1 MEKILLSS
9 QPVIYST
16 EIEKLLNSRV
26 AAAILQEIH
35 FWTYGILI
43 DNPQSKVGIEHEYW
57 DENSDKAISR
67 RFYYRTYSQL
77 AVKIGVSSRTVC
89 RAISLLKE
97 QGLILVKKLNADKR
111 KRVNYY
117 TVLYTKLR
125 ELLSAG
131 TGASPDHPLSDDLDM
146 PDSAQKPDMLEES
159 KALEKL
165 GVDIN
170 SISGLLVKYKKN
182 CGICIDLLRQAV
194 QERDIKNITGYFI
207 SLLKNT
213 DPKIEH
219 SLEND
224 NNEHIISTQNNE
236 IDHTPQPPPDF
247 VRYCEQHV
255 DIKAYRF
262 MVNYAGYNPEWTAI
276 FKTGRRYVPFSEIQ
290 QCQGFQDFIASS
302 QDQSQ
307 DQAQIQEQGLNDDFC
322 QDQSQYQNQDEDQ
335 DEGLGQ
341 NEDLGQDLDH
351 GSPQDQD
358 EDLNY
363 DLDHDQGIRLRTKFL
378 DPFSVFHHSPSA
390 NKRILLEFQRLFA
403 HRSEVMDQL
412 DKWK

>member
-1 MEKILLSS
+1 MMEKILLNS

-16 EIEKLLNSRV
+16 EIEELLNSRV

-43 DNPQSKVGIEHEYW
+43 DNPQSEVGVEHEYW
-57 DENSDKAISR
+57 DEDSDKTISR

-77 AVKIGVSSRTVC
+77 AAKIGVSSRTVC

-111 KRVNYY
+111 RRVNYY

-125 ELLSAG
+125 ELLSADTG
-131 TGASPDHPLSDDLDM
+131 TSPDHPLSDDLDM
-146 PDSAQKPDMLEES
+146 PNSAQKPDMSEES

-194 QERDIKNITGYFI
+194 QERDIKNITGYFV
-207 SLLKNT
+207 SLLKNA
-213 DPKIEH
+213 DPKNEH
-219 SLEND
+219 SLENGK
-224 NNEHIISTQNNE
+224 NEHIISTQNNG
-236 IDHTPQPPPDF
+236 IDHIPQPPPDF

-262 MVNYAGYNPEWTAI
+262 MVNYAGHSPEWTAI
-276 FKTGRRYVPFSEIQ
+276 FKVGRRYVPFSEIQ
-290 QCQGFQDFIASS
+290 QCQGFQDFIVS
-302 QDQSQ
+302 SQ
-307 DQAQIQEQGLNDDFC
+307 DQAQNQDQNQDQSQEQGLNDDFR
-322 QDQSQYQNQDEDQ
+322 QDRSQHQS
-335 DEGLGQ
+335 
-341 NEDLGQDLDH
+341 
-351 GSPQDQD
+351 QDQD
-358 EDLNY
+358 KDLNHN
-363 DLDHDQGIRLRTKFL
+363 LDYDQGIRPEAKSL
-378 DPFSVFHHSPSA
+378 DLFSPFHHSPSA
-390 NKRILLEFQRLFA
+390 NKEILLEFQRLFA